1 MQRQKYPSKFRNPQ
15 QNNKLISILT
25 CKPRL
30 DGIEK
35 KTSAQIQLMQQKEKE
50 ENEGIRGKQNLRL
63 HRRRHEGFRFGRS
76 RFMGIWVREVE
87 GFCLGKPR
95 FLLCLRSSSSL
106 LSLPLSSFSLVLCL
120 YLLLRSSSSS
130 LLHSSCQVKSS
141 LTDSK
146 CQFSKQFRNEA
157 N

>member
-35 KTSAQIQLMQQKEKE
+35 KTSAQIRLMQQKEKE
-50 ENEGIRGKQNLRL
+50 ENEGIRGKQNFRL
-63 HRRRHEGFRFGRS
+63 HRCRHEGFTFGRS
-76 RFMGIWVREVE
+76 RFIGIWIREVK
-87 GFCLGKPR
+87 GLCLGKPR

-106 LSLPLSSFSLVLCL
+106 LSLPLSSFSSVLCL
-120 YLLLRSSSSS
+120 YLLLRSSSLS

-141 LTDSK
+141 LTDSR
-146 CQFSKQFRNEA
+146 CQFSKQFGNDA